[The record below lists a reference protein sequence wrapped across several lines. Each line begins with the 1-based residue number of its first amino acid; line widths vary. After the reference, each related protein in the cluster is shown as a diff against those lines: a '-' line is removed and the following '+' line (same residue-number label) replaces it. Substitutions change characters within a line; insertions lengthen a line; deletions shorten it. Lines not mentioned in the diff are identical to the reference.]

1 MSQNDYNTKRKKH
14 KHISENDR
22 ITIENMLKA
31 GCKKKEIARVIGCT
45 DRTLRREI
53 ARGSWEKLNSDYTI
67 QLVYSYDVG
76 QRTHEQSAKNKGP
89 YAKINDAPKLRKYL
103 EKKIKKEKY
112 SPEAALN
119 KIKEENLS
127 FEIEISA
134 KTVYNNIDNGEISV
148 TRKDLLRVDGWK
160 KKLKEKRKAKNNL
173 KGESIEKRPES
184 INNREEYGHWEIDL
198 VVGRKG
204 TKHVLLTLTERKY
217 RQEIIRKLPNKKQ
230 KTIIKALNK
239 LEKEYGVK
247 FKEIFKT
254 ITADNGSE
262 FLNFTAMETSI
273 YGGKRFKMYYAHP
286 YSSWERG
293 TNENANGIIRRF
305 YPKGTNFKFVT
316 IAKIQE
322 LEEWMNNY
330 PRKILGCVCAN
341 SAMKEVTA

>member
-1 MSQNDYNTKRKKH
+1 MSQDNYSIKRKKH
-14 KHISENDR
+14 KHILENDR
-22 ITIENMLKA
+22 ITIENMLTA
-31 GCKKKEIARVIGCT
+31 RCKKSEIARVIGCT
-45 DRTLRREI
+45 ERTLRREI
-53 ARGSWEKLNSDYTI
+53 KRGSWEKLNSDYTTE
-67 QLVYSYDVG
+67 LVYSFDVG
-76 QRTHEQSAKNKGP
+76 QRKHEEKAKNKGP
-89 YAKINDAPKLRKYL
+89 YTKINDAPKLRKYL
-103 EKKIKKEKY
+103 ENMIKNEKY
-112 SPEAALN
+112 SPEATLN

-127 FEIEISA
+127 FEIEIST
-134 KTVYNNIDNGEISV
+134 KTVYNNIDSGEISV

-160 KKLKEKRKAKNNL
+160 KKPIEKTKAKNNL
-173 KGESIEKRPES
+173 KGESIENRAES

-198 VVGRKG
+198 IVGRKG

-230 KTIIKALNK
+230 KTIIKAIDK

-247 FKEIFKT
+247 FKETFKT

-273 YGGKRFKMYYAHP
+273 YGGKRFRMYFAHP

-305 YPKGTNFKFVT
+305 YPKGTNFKLVT

-322 LEEWMNNY
+322 LEKWMNNY
-330 PRKILGCVCAN
+330 PRQILGGISSN
-341 SAMKEVTA
+341 SAVRKMVV

>member
-1 MSQNDYNTKRKKH
+1 MSQYNYTTKRKKY
-14 KHISENDR
+14 KHILEKDR
-22 ITIENMLKA
+22 ITIETMLLA
-31 GCKKKEIARVIGCT
+31 GCKKQEIARVIGCSE
-45 DRTLRREI
+45 RTLRREI
-53 ARGSWEKLNSDYTI
+53 VRGSWEKLNSDYTT
-67 QLVYSYDVG
+67 QVVYSFDVG
-76 QRTHEQSAKNKGP
+76 QRAHEEKAKNKGP
-89 YAKINDAPKLRKYL
+89 YAKINDAPNLRKYL

-127 FEIEISA
+127 FEIEITT
-134 KTVYNNIDNGEISV
+134 KTVYNNIDTGEISV
-148 TRKDLLRVDGWK
+148 TRKDLLRVECWK
-160 KKLKEKRKAKNNL
+160 KKRIGRTKAKNNL
-173 KGESIEKRPES
+173 KGESIEKRPEI

-230 KTIIKALNK
+230 KTIIKAINK
-239 LEKEYGVK
+239 LEKEYGKK
-247 FKEIFKT
+247 FKETFKT

-305 YPKGTNFKFVT
+305 YPKGTNFKLVT
-316 IAKIQE
+316 IAKIRE
-322 LEEWMNNY
+322 LEKWMNNY
-330 PRKILGCVCAN
+330 PRQILGGICSN
-341 SAMKEVTA
+341 SAVRKLLV